1 MSSGNLIFNF
11 TSFCVKLSFFNKLLA
26 LGILFSAT
34 VRSVVVAKLV
44 TLVILFLTL
53 FFLALTTVVV
63 AKLVIL
69 GISYLT
75 RFILALRAVV

>member
-1 MSSGNLIFNF
+1 MVILFSISLVLVLN
-11 TSFCVKLSFFNKLLA
+11 SVFFNKLLT

-34 VRSVVVAKLV
+34 VRSVVVVAKLV
-44 TLVILFLTL
+44 TLVILFLTS

-63 AKLVIL
+63 AELVIL

-75 RFILALRAVV
+75 LFILALRAVV

>member
-1 MSSGNLIFNF
+1 MVILFSISLVLVLN
-11 TSFCVKLSFFNKLLA
+11 SVFFNKLLT

-34 VRSVVVAKLV
+34 VRSVVVVAKLV
-44 TLVILFLTL
+44 TLVILFLTS

-69 GISYLT
+69 CISYLT
-75 RFILALRAVV
+75 LFILALRAVV

>member
-1 MSSGNLIFNF
+1 MVILFSISLVLVLN
-11 TSFCVKLSFFNKLLA
+11 SVFFNKLLT

-34 VRSVVVAKLV
+34 VRSVVVVAKLV

-53 FFLALTTVVV
+53 FFLTLTTVVV
-63 AKLVIL
+63 VAKIVIL

-75 RFILALRAVV
+75 LFILALRAVV

>member
-1 MSSGNLIFNF
+1 MVILFSISLVLVLY
-11 TSFCVKLSFFNKLLA
+11 SVFFNKLLT
-26 LGILFSAT
+26 LGVLFSAT
-34 VRSVVVAKLV
+34 VRSVVVVAKLV
-44 TLVILFLTL
+44 TLVILFLTS

-75 RFILALRAVV
+75 LFILALRAVV

>member
-1 MSSGNLIFNF
+1 MVILFSISLVLVLN
-11 TSFCVKLSFFNKLLA
+11 SVFFNKLLT

-34 VRSVVVAKLV
+34 VRSVVVVAKLV
-44 TLVILFLTL
+44 TLVILFLTS

-69 GISYLT
+69 GIPYLT
-75 RFILALRAVV
+75 LFILALRAVV

>member
-1 MSSGNLIFNF
+1 MVILFSISLVLVLN
-11 TSFCVKLSFFNKLLA
+11 SVFFNKLLTI
-26 LGILFSAT
+26 GILFSAT
-34 VRSVVVAKLV
+34 VRSVVVVAKLV
-44 TLVILFLTL
+44 TLVILFLTS

-75 RFILALRAVV
+75 LFILALRAVV

>member
-1 MSSGNLIFNF
+1 MVILFSISLVLVLN
-11 TSFCVKLSFFNKLLA
+11 SVFFNKLLT

-34 VRSVVVAKLV
+34 VRSVVVVAKLV
-44 TLVILFLTL
+44 TLVILFLTS

-75 RFILALRAVV
+75 LFILALRAVV